1 MTRSSEDRG
10 GASMSEPMTLA
21 DAVDALL
28 AAADA
33 AYTSHVGGVT
43 YVPVQA
49 IEELR
54 SAQRAPLDV
63 ERLARAIGIVSPS
76 PLPPLYWT
84 DLRLAQ
90 AIAREYAAVRGE
102 E

>member
-1 MTRSSEDRG
+1 
-10 GASMSEPMTLA
+10 MSEPMTLA

-54 SAQRAPLDV
+54 SAQRASLDV
-63 ERLARAIGIVSPS
+63 ERLERVLERIWRAKWETEPGKGTVV
-76 PLPPLYWT
+76 LFGAYAA
-84 DLRLAQ
+84 D
-90 AIAREYAAVRGE
+90 IAREYAADR
-102 E
+102 